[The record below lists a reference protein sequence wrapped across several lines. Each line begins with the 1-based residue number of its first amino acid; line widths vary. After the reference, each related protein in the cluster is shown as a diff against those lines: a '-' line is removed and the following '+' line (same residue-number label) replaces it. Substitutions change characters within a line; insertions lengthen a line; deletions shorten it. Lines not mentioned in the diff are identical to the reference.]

1 MLKLMQ
7 QRNRCFWKGPLHFF
21 GVWSSKSGCNCATG
35 SFRRSL
41 RKFKKGWRLMQQRNR
56 CFWKDPLIFLGEE
69 SLKSQRN
76 CATGIFEGYLW
87 FIEGLKSDATAERKF
102 LKRPPHFFLRKAFS
116 KWTQLRNRQF
126 PKDPLKIQEGLVAYA
141 TAELIFLKRP
151 PHFFC
156 ENCLFKVDATGRQFW
171 RVPLILK
178 KG

>member
-1 MLKLMQ
+1 
-7 QRNRCFWKGPLHFF
+7 
-21 GVWSSKSGCNCATG
+21 
-35 SFRRSL
+35 
-41 RKFKKGWRLMQQRNR
+41 MQQRNR

-102 LKRPPHFFLRKAFS
+102 LKRPPHFFLRKAFF

-141 TAELIFLKRP
+141 TAELMFLKRP
-151 PHFFC
+151 PQFFW
-156 ENCLFKVDATGRQFW
+156 EKSLPKVNATAQQAFLKGTSDFKEGLKFDATAEGMCLKRPPSFFFW
-171 RVPLILK
+171 ELSSQSGCNCATGSFRRTLWISK
-178 KG
+178 